1 MLLILP
7 ALVFTASFILIHYR
21 RNAPRLEREDWR
33 GSLILTSVLWGACLT
48 IISEGL
54 SVFGALSRSWLAI
67 AWLALLAAMISA
79 AWRIGG
85 LRRAM
90 EAARSWRFPFQGL
103 ELALAIGLAGI
114 ALALLVIAWV
124 SPPNTVDALLYHLP
138 RVAHWQQNQS
148 LRHYPTGYQHQ
159 LLMPI
164 WAETAILNLSLLWG
178 NDRPANLVQWFSMVG
193 SIIGVSGLAGLL
205 GANRKGQWLAAA
217 YAVSIPMGILQATS
231 SQNDFVTAFWVVCL
245 AYFVVLAKVRPLSL
259 LEQACLGLALGLG
272 MLTKGTFYVYATPL
286 MIWHYLPRLF
296 RRGRRRVVVEGFA
309 VGLLALAINAGFWGR
324 NLATYAGPLGPS
336 EWLDENVWFRAPLR
350 QLEAELNLL
359 GTRSG
364 GEAGE
369 DGAPDRNTNSSPS
382 VFAMVS
388 LRLVAGVAKDITQ
401 NLTTPSTKL
410 QEIVQD
416 GVGSILSRVGED
428 GSNLAAVE
436 YWNFED
442 SAGSPLHLLIFIVAF
457 LLCLTRWRTWRA
469 REMIGY
475 PWVVLAAYAFL
486 PLLVRQST
494 DLYGIRF
501 QLPFFVLAAP
511 VVGVE
516 VSGSRGR
523 MAGQWLSLAL
533 ILASAPWVF
542 FNRTRPLLG
551 LQSATQ
557 IGSVLSASQERILF
571 ANSKAQRAP
580 YQQVVE
586 QIDAL
591 GCGQVGLRLDS
602 GHIEY
607 PFWWLFEAR
616 GRSARIETLYTYPE
630 LESLKDASFR
640 PCAIICSICGDR
652 GRLHGLDRSDTF
664 GDLALYAGLGFVPD
678 EDG

>member
-1 MLLILP
+1 
-7 ALVFTASFILIHYR
+7 
-21 RNAPRLEREDWR
+21 
-33 GSLILTSVLWGACLT
+33 
-48 IISEGL
+48 
-54 SVFGALSRSWLAI
+54 
-67 AWLALLAAMISA
+67 
-79 AWRIGG
+79 
-85 LRRAM
+85 
-90 EAARSWRFPFQGL
+90 
-103 ELALAIGLAGI
+103 
-114 ALALLVIAWV
+114 
-124 SPPNTVDALLYHLP
+124 
-138 RVAHWQQNQS
+138 
-148 LRHYPTGYQHQ
+148 
-159 LLMPI
+159 
-164 WAETAILNLSLLWG
+164 
-178 NDRPANLVQWFSMVG
+178 
-193 SIIGVSGLAGLL
+193 
-205 GANRKGQWLAAA
+205 
-217 YAVSIPMGILQATS
+217 
-231 SQNDFVTAFWVVCL
+231 
-245 AYFVVLAKVRPLSL
+245 
-259 LEQACLGLALGLG
+259 
-272 MLTKGTFYVYATPL
+272 
-286 MIWHYLPRLF
+286 
-296 RRGRRRVVVEGFA
+296 
-309 VGLLALAINAGFWGR
+309 
-324 NLATYAGPLGPS
+324 
-336 EWLDENVWFRAPLR
+336 
-350 QLEAELNLL
+350 
-359 GTRSG
+359 
-364 GEAGE
+364 
-369 DGAPDRNTNSSPS
+369 

-388 LRLVAGVAKDITQ
+388 LRLVAGVAKDVTQ

-442 SAGSPLHLLIFIVAF
+442 SAGSPLHLLIFVVAF
-457 LLCLTRWRTWRA
+457 LLLLTRVRAWRT

-580 YQQVVE
+580 HQQVVE